1 MALIIK
7 NEDGTLE
14 LSDDPNVRVRQLAD
28 MLVELT
34 VISSDETDTNFC
46 ELVTLT
52 ARLLV
57 ANMIV
62 RGHVGCTS
70 GVLEQIELTI
80 EAMTGHVEGET
91 SH

>member
-1 MALIIK
+1 MALIIE

-14 LSDDPNVRVRQLAD
+14 LSDDPNVRVMQLAD
-28 MLVELT
+28 MMVEMT
-34 VISSDETDTNFC
+34 VKISVETETNLC
-46 ELVTLT
+46 ELVAHT

-91 SH
+91 AH